1 MVEEAGGRVINSV
14 GRRFDILNNKSL
26 ISGNKHIVKKLLSEI
41 KADEI

>member
-1 MVEEAGGRVINSV
+1 MKLTEFHKGML
-14 GRRFDILNNKSL
+14 RFDILKNKSL